1 MTSMVHK
8 PQTLI
13 AREILE
19 EASDWFVDFR
29 VGDVDR
35 AARQRFDRWLRQSP
49 QHIQAYLE
57 IATAYADLPGNKAEL
72 TLDLDGLIA
81 RARAAA
87 PGIVSFTQA
96 AGRGPIGRRTTRRLR
111 LAASVATTAVTA
123 GLIGWLA
130 WRSQG
135 VYSTGVAEER
145 SITLADGSTVELSAR
160 SRVRV
165 HFSRTERAVDL
176 IEGQALFTV
185 AKNARYPF
193 VVRSGNVL
201 VRDVGTQFDINR
213 EVTRTVVT
221 VLEGRIELSTNHA
234 ADAGVGP
241 GSLPPPHAAGSSG
254 ALRNLQL
261 AKMIGPV
268 PTLVSAGQEVTVDA
282 DVASK
287 PQRAD
292 LAEATAW
299 RRHQLI
305 FDSSP
310 LVDVVDEFNRYN
322 QRRIVIVS
330 PELEGLEISGLYSS
344 MDPGSFLRFLREQ
357 PGIAVTEADG
367 EIRIS
372 QRGGN

>member
-1 MTSMVHK
+1 MVQK

-29 VGDVDR
+29 VGDVDG
-35 AARQRFDRWLRQSP
+35 AARDRFDRWLRQSP

-57 IATAYADLPGNKAEL
+57 IATAYADLPAAKANL
-72 TLDLDGLIA
+72 ALDLDELIA

-87 PGIVSFTQA
+87 APNIVRFTKTPR
-96 AGRGPIGRRTTRRLR
+96 RGPIGRGTTRRFP
-111 LAASVATTAVTA
+111 LAASVAATVATA
-123 GLIGWLA
+123 GPIGWLA

-145 SITLADGSTVELSAR
+145 SITLADGSIVELSAR

-165 HFSRTERAVDL
+165 HFSRAERAVDL
-176 IEGQALFTV
+176 IEGQALFIV

-193 VVRSGNVL
+193 VVRSGDVL
-201 VRDVGTQFDINR
+201 VRDIGTQFDINR